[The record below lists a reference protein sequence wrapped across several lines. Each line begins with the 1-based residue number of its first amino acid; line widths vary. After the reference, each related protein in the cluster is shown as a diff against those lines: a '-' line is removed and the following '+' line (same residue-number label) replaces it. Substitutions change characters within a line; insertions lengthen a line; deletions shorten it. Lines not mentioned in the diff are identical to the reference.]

1 MSLPPIVTLDVWQE
15 ARGRLLEKEKAATG
29 ALDALA
35 AERRRLPMTRF
46 AGDHVLTGTDGGPRT
61 LVDLFEGRRQLAVY
75 QMMDNGPDDYCSGCA
90 AVVDSVGHLAHLNAR
105 DTTFAVVSDMPI
117 EQLTAYWRR
126 MGWAVA
132 VYSSRG
138 GTFAADCGAA
148 DGFALTVFLRDGADV
163 YRTYSTT
170 ARGVD
175 RLRFEFNVLDLTPFG
190 RQETW
195 EDTPPGRPQTAPYE
209 WWCLH
214 DEYTAHDEYAMTEEA
229 R

>member
-1 MSLPPIVTLDVWQE
+1 MELPPIVTHDAWQA
-15 ARGRLLEKEKAATG
+15 ARERLLEKEKAATRT
-29 ALDALA
+29 LDALA

-46 AGDHVLTGTDGGPRT
+46 GGDHVLTGPDGGPRS
-61 LVDLFEGRRQLAVY
+61 LLDLFEGRRQLVVY

-90 AVVDSVGHLAHLNAR
+90 AVMDSVGHLAHLNAR

-126 MGWAVA
+126 MEWSIPF
-132 VYSSRG
+132 YSSRG
-138 GTFAADCGAA
+138 STFAADCGAA
-148 DGFALTVFLRDGADV
+148 DGFALTVFLRDGADL

-175 RLRFEFNVLDLTPFG
+175 HLRFEFNILDLTPLG

-195 EDTPPGRPQTAPYE
+195 EDTPPGRPQTPPYG
-209 WWCLH
+209 WWRLH
-214 DEYTAHDEYAMTEEA
+214 DEYATTKETL
-229 R
+229 